1 MRTVLKRLKLGND
14 NKWQLFFTLVSLH
27 YYVSYYIVNTLFP
40 TFYRYTVIGGS
51 AARNFTVDTIS
62 GKVGPIGV
70 IDFESIPE
78 DIQSNSQFSPR

>member
-1 MRTVLKRLKLGND
+1 M
-14 NKWQLFFTLVSLH
+14 
-27 YYVSYYIVNTLFP
+27 SYYIDNTLFP
-40 TFYRYTVIGGS
+40 TFYRYAVIGGS

-62 GKVGPIGV
+62 GKVEPIGV